1 MSDVNTKINNFA
13 KQVGKDLQANDIT
26 DRRQDEMIGDISKL
40 KTTKRVSAV
49 EAINELADRTEGY
62 DEAPDFVAQFLLALQ

>member
-13 KQVGKDLQANDIT
+13 RQVGKDLQANDIT
-26 DRRQDEMIGDISKL
+26 DKRQDEMIGDISKL

-62 DEAPDFVAQFLLALQ
+62 DEAPDFVAHFLLALQ

>member
-13 KQVGKDLQANDIT
+13 RQVGKDLQANDIT
-26 DRRQDEMIGDISKL
+26 DKRQDEMIGDISKL

-49 EAINELADRTEGY
+49 EAINELADRTECY
-62 DEAPDFVAQFLLALQ
+62 DEAPDFVAHFLLALQ